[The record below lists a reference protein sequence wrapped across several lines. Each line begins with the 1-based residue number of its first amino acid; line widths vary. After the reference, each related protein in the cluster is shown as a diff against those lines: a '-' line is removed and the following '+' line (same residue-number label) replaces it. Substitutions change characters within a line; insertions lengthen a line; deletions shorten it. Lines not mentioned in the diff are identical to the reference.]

1 MYFYHLP
8 RFRLF
13 KARQSGC
20 TVSEA
25 IISRSRKNRKK
36 KKSVKNEKN
45 RFLVSLEGRLSGR
58 LSNTSETMLK
68 IVVWLKIALRWE
80 KMRNR
85 GKPAKG
91 EEKPR
96 NRIKNRE

>member
-36 KKSVKNEKN
+36 KKIGKKRKKSISRFSGGKTLWETIQYFRDDAKNSCVAKN
-45 RFLVSLEGRLSGR
+45 SFKVGKDAKSRKTRERGRK
-58 LSNTSETMLK
+58 T
-68 IVVWLKIALRWE
+68 
-80 KMRNR
+80 
-85 GKPAKG
+85 AKSYQ
-91 EEKPR
+91 K
-96 NRIKNRE
+96 